1 MGGITVDRGRQTL
14 LSEPASL
21 LQQTLTSAL
30 ASPGGLGKIQTLD
43 PICKVS
49 DSAVGPENLHF

>member
-1 MGGITVDRGRQTL
+1 MDRGRQTL
-14 LSEPASL
+14 LSEPGSL
-21 LQQTLTSAL
+21 VEQTLTSAL
-30 ASPGGLGKIQTLD
+30 ASPRGLGKIQTLD